1 MLKGETA
8 DRGRRFDQ
16 RFDDLPTWLS
26 VLLIA
31 VLLVTC
37 WALVRA
43 AGGSRTAVPH
53 VFYVPIVLAALPF
66 GVAGGLLT
74 GFAATLLAG
83 PLMPLDTAL
92 GEPQEVLNWVA
103 RAPFFLGVGALSGA
117 TTRALRRSFEFE
129 LSAKLQDEIDL
140 VAPTRPEHP
149 GPGWQD
155 RVDTMLREPTFRTV
169 FQPIYGLAD
178 GQLIAVEALTRFGGE
193 PTSPPDVWFDQAHR
207 ARLGLDLELL
217 TLTAALDQSHALAD
231 GVPLSFNASPE
242 LVVDPRL
249 AHLID
254 GAGHRPLIIEI
265 TEHAMVEDYR
275 QLIAA
280 LASFRERGI
289 RLAIDD
295 AGAGF
300 ASLRHIVRLEPDLIK
315 LDASLTQDLGDDPVR
330 KPLATA
336 LLEFA
341 ERTDSLIIVEGIES
355 SSDLATWRDLGAY
368 AAQGFAL
375 VRPGSP
381 PFPSVFGPLAGG
393 SDRRTSSRSQG
404 RGTHDRRRTPR

>member
-1 MLKGETA
+1 MPEGQTA
-8 DRGRRFDQ
+8 GRGWRWDQ
-16 RFDDLPTWLS
+16 RLEDLPRWLS
-26 VLLIA
+26 ALLIA
-31 VLLVTC
+31 VLLVAC

-66 GVAGGLLT
+66 GIPGGLLA
-74 GFAATLLAG
+74 GLAATLLSG
-83 PLMPLDTAL
+83 PFMPLDTAL
-92 GEPQEVLNWVA
+92 GEAQEVLNWVA

-117 TTRALRRSFEFE
+117 TTRAMRRSFESD
-129 LSAKLQDEIDL
+129 LTAKLQDEIDL
-140 VAPTRPEHP
+140 VAPTRPEQP

-155 RVDTMLREPTFRTV
+155 RVATMLSEPTLRTV

-178 GQLIAVEALTRFGGE
+178 GKLIAVEALTQFE
-193 PTSPPDVWFDQAHR
+193 PEPMSPPDVWFDQAYR
-207 ARLGLDLELL
+207 AGLGLELELL
-217 TLTAALDQSHALAD
+217 TVTATLEQSHALAD
-231 GVPLSFNASPE
+231 GLPLSFNVSPG

-249 AHLID
+249 AHLLD
-254 GAGHRPLIIEI
+254 DAGPRPLIIEI
-265 TEHAMVEDYR
+265 TEHAVVEDYR
-275 QLIAA
+275 RLIEA
-280 LASFRERGI
+280 LASFREQGI

-336 LLEFA
+336 LLQFA

-355 SSDLATWRDLGAY
+355 SSDLATWRELGAY
-368 AAQGFAL
+368 AAQGYAL

-381 PFPSVFGPLAGG
+381 PFPSEFGPLTGG
-393 SDRRTSSRSQG
+393 SDRRTSSRGQG
-404 RGTHDRRRTPR
+404 RATHDRRRTPR